1 MDTLSRR
8 RLLMHHKWQRRWAWQ
23 SLGLHVCLWLGAAMT
38 LGVYIVVAPHHYT
51 VFDNILFYIFG
62 PGVMV
67 NEWFYL

>member
-38 LGVYIVVAPHHYT
+38 PGVCIGVAPHHYMNL
-51 VFDNILFYIFG
+51 DSILLR
-62 PGVMV
+62 MV
-67 NEWFYL
+67 EVGEIVD